1 MAQLEKD
8 PQNPKFS
15 PKLPI
20 ESFKGSASNF
30 SHITIHQITIGCT
43 KLCAFQPTY
52 PLRDSTYIS
61 VRENNP
67 INSN

>member
-1 MAQLEKD
+1 MAQLEKTYEI
-8 PQNPKFS
+8 QS
-15 PKLPI
+15 SALKLRI
-20 ESFKGSASNF
+20 ESFKSSASNF

-43 KLCAFQPTY
+43 KHCAFQPTY

-61 VRENNP
+61 VRENDP